1 MNFKSLPWWG
11 QIGLA
16 AAGAGLLIFSQYK
29 WAPAGLSAQ
38 KAQIVQLKDTLEKK
52 DAEIAKG
59 KQALAKQEQLAR
71 DIASLER
78 KLADLRQILPTQP
91 ELGDLLKWIKAL
103 ADQTNLELRVF
114 GPGSAQEQEF
124 LREQP
129 IRMEVHGNY
138 HQLGMFF
145 DRVSKYARIINV
157 ENVKITPNSDR
168 KVRATIV
175 SSFVAK
181 TYVYRDEVDD
191 KGGKVEKSE
200 KKRKKGGVA

>member
-1 MNFKSLPWWG
+1 MTFKSLPWWG
-11 QIGLA
+11 QIALA
-16 AAGAGLLIFSQYK
+16 AAGAGLIVFSQYK
-29 WAPAGLSAQ
+29 WAPANLSAQ
-38 KAQIVQLKDTLEKK
+38 QSKIAQLKDSLEKK
-52 DAEIAKG
+52 EAEIAKG

-71 DIASLER
+71 DIATLER

-145 DRVSKYARIINV
+145 DRVSKYARIINI

-181 TYVYRDEVDD
+181 TYVYRDETEEGT
-191 KGGKVEKSE
+191 K
-200 KKRKKGGVA
+200 KKGGDA

>member
-1 MNFKSLPWWG
+1 MTFKSLPWWG
-11 QIGLA
+11 QLGLA
-16 AAGAGLLIFSQYK
+16 AAGAGLIVFSQYK
-29 WAPAGLSAQ
+29 WAPANLSAQ
-38 KAQIVQLKDTLEKK
+38 TAEIVRLKESLDKK

-59 KQALAKQEQLAR
+59 KQALAKQEELAR

-114 GPGSAQEQEF
+114 GPGSAQDQEF

-157 ENVKITPNSDR
+157 ENVKITPNNDR

-181 TYVYRDEVDD
+181 TYVFRDETEEQ
-191 KGGKVEKSE
+191 EK
-200 KKRKKGGVA
+200 KKGGDA

>member
-1 MNFKSLPWWG
+1 MTFKTLPWWG
-11 QIGLA
+11 QLGLA
-16 AAGAGLLIFSQYK
+16 AAGAGLIVFSQYK
-29 WAPAGLSAQ
+29 WAPANLSAQ
-38 KAQIVQLKDTLEKK
+38 KTEIVRLKESLDKK

-59 KQALAKQEQLAR
+59 KQALAKQEELAR

-157 ENVKITPNSDR
+157 ENVKITPNTDR

-181 TYVYRDEVDD
+181 TYVFRDETED
-191 KGGKVEKSE
+191 KEK
-200 KKRKKGGVA
+200 KKGGDA

>member
-16 AAGAGLLIFSQYK
+16 VAGAGLIVFSQYK
-29 WAPAGLSAQ
+29 WAPANLSAQ
-38 KAQIVQLKDTLEKK
+38 KTQIVQLKEALEKK
-52 DAEIAKG
+52 EAEIAKG

-71 DIASLER
+71 DIATLER

-114 GPGSAQEQEF
+114 GPGTAQDQEF

-181 TYVYRDEVDD
+181 TYIYRDEAE
-191 KGGKVEKSE
+191 EKE
-200 KKRKKGGVA
+200 KKKGGAA

>member
-1 MNFKSLPWWG
+1 MTFKSLPWWG

-16 AAGAGLLIFSQYK
+16 AAGAGLIVFSQYK
-29 WAPAGLSAQ
+29 WAPANLAAQ
-38 KAQIVQLKDTLEKK
+38 KAQIVQLKESLEKK
-52 DAEIAKG
+52 EAEIAKG
-59 KQALAKQEQLAR
+59 TQALAKQEQLAR
-71 DIASLER
+71 DIAALER

-181 TYVYRDEVDD
+181 TYIYRDEAE
-191 KGGKVEKSE
+191 EKE
-200 KKRKKGGVA
+200 KKKGGAA

>member
-16 AAGAGLLIFSQYK
+16 VAGAGLIVFSQYK
-29 WAPAGLSAQ
+29 WAPANLSAQ
-38 KAQIVQLKDTLEKK
+38 KTQIVQLKESLEKK
-52 DAEIAKG
+52 EAEIAKG

-71 DIASLER
+71 DIATLER

-181 TYVYRDEVDD
+181 TYVYRDEAE
-191 KGGKVEKSE
+191 EKE
-200 KKRKKGGVA
+200 KKKGGAA

>member
-1 MNFKSLPWWG
+1 MTFKSLPWWG

-16 AAGAGLLIFSQYK
+16 AAGAGLIVFSQYK
-29 WAPAGLSAQ
+29 WAPANLAAQ
-38 KAQIVQLKDTLEKK
+38 KAQIVQLKESLEKK
-52 DAEIAKG
+52 EAEIAKG
-59 KQALAKQEQLAR
+59 TQALAKQEQLAR
-71 DIASLER
+71 DIAALER

-114 GPGSAQEQEF
+114 GPGSPQEQEF

-181 TYVYRDEVDD
+181 TYVYRDEAD
-191 KGGKVEKSE
+191 E
-200 KKRKKGGVA
+200 KKKKGGDA

>member
-1 MNFKSLPWWG
+1 MTFKSLPWWG
-11 QIGLA
+11 QLGLA
-16 AAGAGLLIFSQYK
+16 AAGAGLIVFSQYK
-29 WAPAGLSAQ
+29 WAPANLSAQ
-38 KAQIVQLKDTLEKK
+38 KAEIVRLKESLDKK

-59 KQALAKQEQLAR
+59 KQALAKQEELAR

-157 ENVKITPNSDR
+157 ENVKITPNNDR
-168 KVRATIV
+168 KVRATII

-181 TYVYRDEVDD
+181 TYVFRDETE
-191 KGGKVEKSE
+191 GKEK
-200 KKRKKGGVA
+200 KKGGDA

>member
-11 QIGLA
+11 QIGLGV
-16 AAGAGLLIFSQYK
+16 AGAGLIVFSQYK
-29 WAPAGLSAQ
+29 WAPANLSAQ
-38 KAQIVQLKDTLEKK
+38 KTQIVQLKESLEKK
-52 DAEIAKG
+52 EAEIAKG

-71 DIASLER
+71 DIATLER

-168 KVRATIV
+168 KIRATIV
-175 SSFVAK
+175 SCFVAK
-181 TYVYRDEVDD
+181 TYVYRDEMD
-191 KGGKVEKSE
+191 EKSE
-200 KKRKKGGVA
+200 KKTKGGDA

>member
-1 MNFKSLPWWG
+1 MTFKTLPWWG
-11 QIGLA
+11 QLGLA
-16 AAGAGLLIFSQYK
+16 AAGAGLIVFSQYK
-29 WAPAGLSAQ
+29 WAPANLSAQ
-38 KAQIVQLKDTLEKK
+38 KSEIVQLKESLDKK

-59 KQALAKQEQLAR
+59 KQALAKQEELAR

-157 ENVKITPNSDR
+157 ENVKITPNNDR
-168 KVRATIV
+168 KVRATII

-181 TYVYRDEVDD
+181 TYVFRDETE
-191 KGGKVEKSE
+191 GKEK
-200 KKRKKGGVA
+200 KKGGDA

>member
-1 MNFKSLPWWG
+1 MTFKSLPWWG
-11 QIGLA
+11 QLGLA
-16 AAGAGLLIFSQYK
+16 AAGAGLIVFSQYK
-29 WAPAGLSAQ
+29 WAPANLSAQ
-38 KAQIVQLKDTLEKK
+38 TAEIVRLKESLDKK

-59 KQALAKQEQLAR
+59 KQALAKQEELAR

-114 GPGSAQEQEF
+114 GPGSAQDQEF

-157 ENVKITPNSDR
+157 ENVKITPNNDR
-168 KVRATIV
+168 KVRATII

-181 TYVYRDEVDD
+181 TYVFRDETE
-191 KGGKVEKSE
+191 GKEK
-200 KKRKKGGVA
+200 KKGGDA